1 MTKSITEITKRLI
14 FSVNFQQY
22 ESKRP
27 GIFMVSGRFCILDY
41 QYRTTMFRKFI
52 FLLCCLIG
60 ISAAQLSAQELSA
73 TISIQSSKV
82 DNQVDPKT
90 FTQLQTQL
98 KDFLNQRK
106 WSNET
111 FGNEEKIDCS
121 FYITIESV
129 LSPGVYEAKLSIVS
143 NRPVYNSNYTTPIL
157 NMQDA
162 NFTFK
167 YQLSQPIEFN
177 ENKVQ
182 GTDPLEANL
191 TATLAYY
198 IYVILGLDYDSFSL
212 KGGAP
217 YFAKALNVVYNAPE
231 ASGINGW
238 KSYDGQRNRFIFID
252 NLTKSGMDK
261 IHEVIYSYYREGLD
275 QMSEKPEIA
284 RGTILN
290 ALMSMQEVQDANTNT
305 MIVPILMQGK
315 FTEIAGIFTKAD
327 KQMRKQLLNTLSSID
342 LTNLNK
348 YKEKLE

>member
-1 MTKSITEITKRLI
+1 MKRLI
-14 FSVNFQQY
+14 ILLILFSTGAI
-22 ESKRP
+22 EP
-27 GIFMVSGRFCILDY
+27 LM
-41 QYRTTMFRKFI
+41 
-52 FLLCCLIG
+52 
-60 ISAAQLSAQELSA
+60 AQELSA
-73 TISIQSSKV
+73 TVAIQSNKV
-82 DNQVDPKT
+82 DNQVDPKV
-90 FTQLQTQL
+90 FIQLQSQL

-106 WSNET
+106 WSNDIY
-111 FGNEEKIDCS
+111 GNEEKIECS

-129 LSPGVYEAKLSIVS
+129 LSPNVYNAKLSVVS
-143 NRPVYNSNYTTPIL
+143 NRPVYNSNYTTPVL

-167 YQLSQPIEFN
+167 YQLSQPVEFN

-198 IYVILGLDYDSFSL
+198 IYIILGLDYDSYEL
-212 KGGAP
+212 RGGAA
-217 YFAKALNVVYNAPE
+217 YFNKALNVVYNAPE

-238 KSYDGQRNRFIFID
+238 KSYDGQRNRFILID

-275 QMSEKPEIA
+275 QMSTNFETS

-290 ALMSMQEVQDANTNT
+290 ALMTMQEVQDANTNT
-305 MIVPILMQGK
+305 MVVPILLQGK
-315 FTEIAGIFTKAD
+315 YAEISGIFGNAD
-327 KQMRKQLLNTLSSID
+327 KAMKKQLIATLSVID
-342 LTNLNK
+342 IANLNK

>member
-1 MTKSITEITKRLI
+1 MKKLISSLI
-14 FSVNFQQY
+14 F
-22 ESKRP
+22 
-27 GIFMVSGRFCILDY
+27 L
-41 QYRTTMFRKFI
+41 FI
-52 FLLCCLIG
+52 IANAPLN
-60 ISAAQLSAQELSA
+60 AQELMA
-73 TISIQSSKV
+73 TVAIQSNKV
-82 DNQVDPKT
+82 DNQVDPKV
-90 FTQLQTQL
+90 FIQLQSQL

-106 WSNET
+106 WSNDV
-111 FGNEEKIDCS
+111 FGNEEKIECN

-129 LSPGVYEAKLSIVS
+129 LSPNVYNAKLSVVS
-143 NRPVYNSNYTTPIL
+143 NRPVFNSNYTTPVL

-167 YQLSQPIEFN
+167 YQLSQPVEFN

-198 IYVILGLDYDSFSL
+198 IYIILGLDYDSFEL

-238 KSYDGQRNRFIFID
+238 KSYDGQRNRFVFID

-275 QMSEKPEIA
+275 QMSTNFETS

-290 ALMSMQEVQDANTNT
+290 ALMTMQEVQEINTNT
-305 MIVPILMQGK
+305 MVVPILMQGK
-315 FTEIAGIFTKAD
+315 YAEISGIFGNAD
-327 KQMRKQLLNTLSSID
+327 KAMKKQLIATLSVID
-342 LTNLNK
+342 IANLNK

>member
-1 MTKSITEITKRLI
+1 MKKLI
-14 FSVNFQQY
+14 ISL
-22 ESKRP
+22 
-27 GIFMVSGRFCILDY
+27 IL
-41 QYRTTMFRKFI
+41 
-52 FLLCCLIG
+52 LLNIAYTPLN
-60 ISAAQLSAQELSA
+60 AQELLA
-73 TISIQSSKV
+73 TVAIQSNKV
-82 DNQVDPKT
+82 DNQVDPKV
-90 FTQLQTQL
+90 FIQLQSQL

-106 WSNET
+106 WSNDV
-111 FGNEEKIDCS
+111 FGNEEKIECS

-129 LSPGVYEAKLSIVS
+129 LSPNVYNAKLSVVS
-143 NRPVYNSNYTTPIL
+143 NRPVFNSNYTTPVL

-167 YQLSQPIEFN
+167 FQLSQPVEFN

-198 IYVILGLDYDSFSL
+198 IYVILGLDYDSYEL

-217 YFAKALNVVYNAPE
+217 YYAKALNVVYNAPD
-231 ASGINGW
+231 ASGISGW
-238 KSYDGQRNRFIFID
+238 KSYDGQRNRFVFID

-275 QMSEKPEIA
+275 QMSTNFETS

-290 ALMSMQEVQDANTNT
+290 ALMTMQEVQEINTNT
-305 MIVPILMQGK
+305 MVVPILMQGK
-315 FTEIAGIFTKAD
+315 YAEISGIFGNAD
-327 KQMRKQLLNTLSSID
+327 KAMKKQLIATLSVID
-342 LTNLNK
+342 IANLNK